1 MPGRHGASANVHA
14 TERISTARG
23 PVFVVWSCAVAA
35 VQWLLCS
42 CGQLQAGSRYFVGLN
57 NGAQGGDAVLIIRQC
72 RRAALESG
80 LSHKELKRKAP
91 DDTQSAFAAAADGP
105 KLKGGRFDLLGN
117 VSSDDSS
124 GSA

>member
-1 MPGRHGASANVHA
+1 MLGRYGTSASAHA
-14 TERISTARG
+14 TEPLA
-23 PVFVVWSCAVAA
+23 PLAVPFPSCGH

-42 CGQLQAGSRYFVGLN
+42 CGQLQRGSRYFVGLN
-57 NGAQGGDAVLIIRQC
+57 NVAQGGDTVLTVWQC

-91 DDTQSAFAAAADGP
+91 DDTQSALAAAADGP

-124 GSA
+124 DSQ